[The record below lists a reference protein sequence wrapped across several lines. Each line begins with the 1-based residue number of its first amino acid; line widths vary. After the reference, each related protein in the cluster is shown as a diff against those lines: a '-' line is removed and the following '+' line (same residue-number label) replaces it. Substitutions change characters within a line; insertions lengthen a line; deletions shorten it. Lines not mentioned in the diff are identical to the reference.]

1 MNSQEIQ
8 SNKELEMAFEFVY
21 RTNRN
26 VYLTGRAGTGKTT
39 FLNRLRNEC
48 PKRMVI
54 VAPTGVAAIN
64 AGGVT
69 IHSMFQLPFAPFFPE
84 SAGLQNNPLNAIRY
98 RKQKIRL
105 LKSIDLLVIDEISMV
120 RADILDAV
128 DSLLRRYRHSNQ
140 VFGGVQVLMIGDVHQ
155 LPPVV
160 KEDEW
165 KMLRLYY
172 RNMYFFSSKVFAS
185 ASPVVIELQQIFRQS
200 DLDFILL
207 LEKIRNNG
215 MDANTMQLLN
225 QRYNKHFNPSAH
237 PGYIILTTHNSQS
250 ATIND
255 KRLGELSGE
264 EHNFEAEVKGDFPEY
279 NFPTFKTLVLKAGAQ
294 VMFVKNDLAPEK
306 RYYNGKI
313 GKIVHIEDDNIV
325 VQCPEDDDT
334 IDVGMVSWSNIRF
347 TLNEATK
354 EIEEEE
360 IGSFT
365 QYPLK
370 LAWAITIHKSQGL
383 TFDKVVVDAAQAF
396 AHGQVYVALSRCR
409 TLEGLVLSSAI
420 GYGSVITD
428 NNVVD
433 FNRRSEELVPD
444 DRELEVSK
452 GQFRNEILAH
462 LFDFSEMLNRMIHL
476 RRLALDAGES
486 VSSALVPDTEH
497 TIEFLSKEIIDVA
510 SKFRRQLDALFSLAG
525 TEDGE
530 KHLKDRVLS
539 AAAYFKD
546 KLATIFDYTAYTDF
560 DSDNMSEQQ
569 ELKELAEDLQKMAV
583 IARACFDALLK
594 DFDVFS
600 LLRIRSDADLDFRFV
615 SRRERSVRK
624 DSKLSSVIEYP
635 ELYNILKAWRDDLA
649 DNSNMERYRVMPNKA
664 LEEMANMLPT
674 TLGEL
679 KKVKG
684 LGKKKIEFFG
694 TELLKIIAKYCI
706 EHDLKM
712 VEFPTDEP
720 APKAS
725 KKKKGASAEVSL
737 EMLRDG
743 YSVAKI
749 ALERNLTEGTVA
761 SHLLKYIESG
771 EITVLQLLPREKLD
785 RIATALVDY
794 KFTSLKEAKDYLG
807 SDIEFHEIRWVM
819 VAMQKELD

>member
-1 MNSQEIQ
+1 MKPYEIQ
-8 SNKELEMAFEFVY
+8 SNRELEMAFEFVY
-21 RTNRN
+21 CTNRN

-39 FLNRLRNEC
+39 FLNRLRKEC

-69 IHSMFQLPFAPFFPE
+69 IHSMFQLPFSPFFPE

-140 VFGGVQVLMIGDVHQ
+140 VFGGVQILMIGDVHQ

-160 KEDEW
+160 KEEEW

-172 RNMYFFSSKVFAS
+172 SNMYFFSSKAFAN
-185 ASPVVIELQQIFRQS
+185 ANPVVIELQQIFRQS
-200 DLDFILL
+200 DIDFIML
-207 LEKIRNNG
+207 LEKIRING

-225 QRYNKHFNPSAH
+225 QRYNKHFNSSAH

-250 ATIND
+250 AAIND
-255 KRLGELSGE
+255 KRLEELSGDE
-264 EHNFEAEVKGDFPEY
+264 FLFEAEVKGDFPEY
-279 NFPTFKTLVLKAGAQ
+279 NFPTLKTLALKPGAQ
-294 VMFVKNDLAPEK
+294 VMFVKNDLTPEK

-325 VQCPEDDDT
+325 VQCPEDDYS
-334 IDVGMVSWSNIRF
+334 IDVGIVSWSNIRF

-360 IGSFT
+360 IGSFS

-409 TLEGLVLSSAI
+409 SLDGLVLSSVI

-428 NNVVD
+428 NNVID
-433 FNRRSEELVPD
+433 FNRRSEDFVPD

-452 GQFRNEILAH
+452 MQFRNEILLQ
-462 LFDFSEMLNRMIHL
+462 LFDFSDMMNRLIHI
-476 RRLALDAGES
+476 RRLAIEAGES
-486 VSSALVPDTEH
+486 VSSTLVPDTEQ
-497 TIEFLSKEIIDVA
+497 TIEFLNKEIFDVS
-510 SKFRRQLDALFSLAG
+510 SKFRRQLDYLFSL
-525 TEDGE
+525 TETEEGE
-530 KHLKDRVLS
+530 KHLKGRVLS

-546 KLATIFDYTAYTDF
+546 KLSTIFDYTAYTDF

-569 ELKELAEDLQKMAV
+569 ELKELAEDLQKMTV
-583 IARACFDALLK
+583 IARTCYNALLK
-594 DFDVFS
+594 DYDVFS
-600 LLRIRSDADLDFRFV
+600 LLRIRSDADIDFRFV
-615 SRRERSVRK
+615 LRREGGANK
-624 DSKLSSVIEYP
+624 ESKIVSVIEYP
-635 ELYNILKAWRDDLA
+635 ELYRLLKAWRDNVA
-649 DNSNMERYRVMPNKA
+649 DEAGMERYRVMPNKA

-674 TLGEL
+674 SLDEL

-684 LGKKKIEFFG
+684 IGKKKIEFF
-694 TELLKIIAKYCI
+694 ESDLLKIIAKYCI
-706 EHDLKM
+706 DNDLKT
-712 VEFPTDEP
+712 VDFSIDEP
-720 APKAS
+720 VTKS
-725 KKKKGASAEVSL
+725 TNKKKGASAEVSL

-749 ALERNLTEGTVA
+749 ALERNLTEATVA
-761 SHLLKYIESG
+761 GHFLRYIKSG

-794 KFTSLKEAKDYLG
+794 KFTSLNDAKDYLG
-807 SDIEFHEIRWVM
+807 SDIEYYEIRWVM
-819 VAMQKELD
+819 TAMQRELE

>member
-1 MNSQEIQ
+1 MKPYEIQ
-8 SNKELEMAFEFVY
+8 SNRELEMAFEFVY
-21 RTNRN
+21 CTNRN

-39 FLNRLRNEC
+39 FLNRLRKEC

-69 IHSMFQLPFAPFFPE
+69 IHSMFQLPFSPFFPE

-140 VFGGVQVLMIGDVHQ
+140 VFGGVQILMIGDVHQ

-160 KEDEW
+160 KEEEW

-172 RNMYFFSSKVFAS
+172 SNMYYFSSKAFAN
-185 ASPVVIELQQIFRQS
+185 ANPVVIELQQIFRQS
-200 DLDFILL
+200 DIDFIML
-207 LEKIRNNG
+207 LEKIRING

-225 QRYNKHFNPSAH
+225 QRYNKHFNSSAH

-250 ATIND
+250 AAIND
-255 KRLGELSGE
+255 KRLEELSGDE
-264 EHNFEAEVKGDFPEY
+264 FLFEAEVKGDFPEY
-279 NFPTFKTLVLKAGAQ
+279 NFPTLKTLALKPGAQ
-294 VMFVKNDLAPEK
+294 VMFVKNDLTPEK

-325 VQCPEDDDT
+325 VQCPEDDYS
-334 IDVGMVSWSNIRF
+334 IDVGIVSWSNIRF

-360 IGSFT
+360 IGSFS

-409 TLEGLVLSSAI
+409 SLDGLVLSSVI

-428 NNVVD
+428 NNVID
-433 FNRRSEELVPD
+433 FNRRSEDFVPD

-452 GQFRNEILAH
+452 MQFRNEILLQ
-462 LFDFSEMLNRMIHL
+462 LFDFSDMMNRLIHI
-476 RRLALDAGES
+476 RRLAIEAGES
-486 VSSALVPDTEH
+486 VSSTLVPDTEQ
-497 TIEFLSKEIIDVA
+497 TIEFLNKEIFDVS
-510 SKFRRQLDALFSLAG
+510 SKFRRQLDYLFSL
-525 TEDGE
+525 TETEEGE
-530 KHLKDRVLS
+530 KHLKGRVLS

-546 KLATIFDYTAYTDF
+546 KLSTIFDYTAYTDF

-569 ELKELAEDLQKMAV
+569 ELKELAEDLQKMTV
-583 IARACFDALLK
+583 IARTCYNALLK
-594 DFDVFS
+594 DYDVFS
-600 LLRIRSDADLDFRFV
+600 LLRIRSDADIDFRFV
-615 SRRERSVRK
+615 LRREGGANK
-624 DSKLSSVIEYP
+624 ESKIVSVIEYP
-635 ELYNILKAWRDDLA
+635 ELYRLLKAWRDNVA
-649 DNSNMERYRVMPNKA
+649 DEAGMERYRVMPNKA

-674 TLGEL
+674 SLDEL

-684 LGKKKIEFFG
+684 IGKKKIEFF
-694 TELLKIIAKYCI
+694 ESDLLKIIAKYCI
-706 EHDLKM
+706 DNDLKT
-712 VEFPTDEP
+712 VDFSIDEP
-720 APKAS
+720 VTKS
-725 KKKKGASAEVSL
+725 TNKKKGASAEVSL

-749 ALERNLTEGTVA
+749 ALERNLTEATVA
-761 SHLLKYIESG
+761 GHFLRYIKSG

-794 KFTSLKEAKDYLG
+794 KFTSLNDAKDYLG
-807 SDIEFHEIRWVM
+807 SDIEYYEIRWVM
-819 VAMQKELD
+819 TAMQRELE

>member
-1 MNSQEIQ
+1 
-8 SNKELEMAFEFVY
+8 MAFEFVY

-39 FLNRLRNEC
+39 FLNRLRKEC

-69 IHSMFQLPFAPFFPE
+69 IHSMFQLPFSPFFPE

-98 RKQKIRL
+98 RRHKIRL

-128 DSLLRRYRHSNQ
+128 DALLRRYRNHNQ

-172 RNMYFFSSKVFAS
+172 NNMYFFSSKAFAN

-200 DLDFILL
+200 DLDFIVM
-207 LEKIRNNG
+207 LEKVRNNG
-215 MDANTMQLLN
+215 LDENTMRLLN

-250 ATIND
+250 ADINE
-255 KRLGELSGE
+255 KRLGELSGTE
-264 EHNFEAEVKGDFPEY
+264 YTFDAEVKGDFPEY
-279 NFPTFKTLVLKAGAQ
+279 NYPTFKTLALKPGAQ

-313 GKIVHIEDDNIV
+313 GKIVHIEDDSIV

-334 IDVGMVSWSNIRF
+334 IDVGLATWSNIRF

-383 TFDKVVVDAAQAF
+383 TFEKVVVDAAQAF

-428 NNVVD
+428 HNVVD
-433 FNRRSEELVPD
+433 FNRRSEDYVPD

-452 GQFRNEILAH
+452 TQFRNDILSQ
-462 LFDFSEMLNRMIHL
+462 LFDFDDMLNRIIHI
-476 RRLALDAGES
+476 RRMAVDAGSS
-486 VSSALVPDTEH
+486 VSSALLPDTEH
-497 TIEFLSKEIIDVA
+497 TVEFINKEILDVA
-510 SKFRRQLDALFSLAG
+510 SKFRRQLGALFSLTG
-525 TEDGE
+525 TAEGE
-530 KHLKDRVLS
+530 QHLKDRVV
-539 AAAYFKD
+539 AAASYFKD
-546 KLATIFDYTAYTDF
+546 KLATVFDYTAYTDF
-560 DSDNMSEQQ
+560 DSDNHSEEQ
-569 ELKELAEDLQKMAV
+569 ELKELAEDLQKMTV

-594 DFDVFS
+594 DFDVFA
-600 LLRIRSDADLDFRFV
+600 LLRIRSDADLDFRFT
-615 SRRERSVRK
+615 SHRNKGAFKE
-624 DSKLSSVIEYP
+624 SKIQTVIEYP
-635 ELYNILKAWRDDLA
+635 ELYNILKGWRDDLA
-649 DNSNMERYRVMPNKA
+649 DESGMERYRVMPNKA
-664 LEEMANMLPT
+664 LEEMANLLPT
-674 TLGEL
+674 TPEEL

-684 LGKKKIEFFG
+684 IGKKKIEFFG
-694 TELLKIIAKYCI
+694 TELLKIVAKYCM
-706 EHDLKM
+706 EHDLKT
-712 VEFPTDEP
+712 VDFPADADIVKP
-720 APKAS
+720 
-725 KKKKGASAEVSL
+725 KKKKAGASAEVSL

-749 ALERNLTEGTVA
+749 AQDRNLTEGTVA
-761 SHLLKYIESG
+761 NHLLKYIESG

-794 KFTSLKEAKDYLG
+794 KFTSLKEAKEYLG
-807 SDIEFHEIRWVM
+807 NEFEFHEIRWVM
-819 VAMQKELD
+819 TAMQKELE